1 MKIGIIGAM
10 EEEVTLLRDKI
21 ENRQTLS
28 LGGCEIYTGQLNGV
42 DVALLKSGIG
52 KVAAA
57 LGATLLLERCKP
69 DVIVNTGSAGS
80 LAPTLKVGDI
90 VKTTVFV
97 KDLNDFATV
106 NATYEAFFTEH
117 NATFP
122 ARSCVEVARLPKDVK
137 IEIEAIAVRR

>member
-28 LGGCEIYTGQLNGV
+28 GGEIYTGQLNGV

-69 DVIVNTGSAGS
+69 DVIVNTGSAG
-80 LAPTLKVGDI
+80 G
-90 VKTTVFV
+90 
-97 KDLNDFATV
+97 
-106 NATYEAFFTEH
+106 
-117 NATFP
+117 
-122 ARSCVEVARLPKDVK
+122 
-137 IEIEAIAVRR
+137 RRRR

>member
-69 DVIVNTGSAGS
+69 DVIVNTGSAGG

-90 VKTTVFV
+90 VVSDV
-97 KDLNDFATV
+97 K
-106 NATYEAFFTEH
+106 
-117 NATFP
+117 
-122 ARSCVEVARLPKDVK
+122 RGIEVALKELDRTFGDVYGNEAGH
-137 IEIEAIAVRR
+137 IELQYTARASYALEKAFGAPLGRA